1 MDKVTHVGRNGLPI
15 PIGQPMPE
23 EVLSED
29 FDYSKYVEDQLSD
42 LSDEEL
48 DDLLYSKRE
57 HLEPLKGDE
66 LTFFNNYLEAIAAIQ
81 TIYEKDLKNGS
92 VSIDYNKAM
101 KEIAQKYFNA
111 LQNQIK
117 YRLKRQNTIKRLTF
131 KRKKHTS
138 ALKKINRQKP
148 SFQANSDERIQAFLN
163 GKIPLGKLYYYD
175 LNRALQ
181 NEVYSRHKR
190 NLERYRKHLLSK
202 LINYEGIYDKP
213 IEELNFQGK
222 SK

>member
-1 MDKVTHVGRNGLPI
+1 MDKVTHVGRNSLPI

-66 LTFFNNYLEAIAAIQ
+66 LTLFNNYLEAIAAIQ

-117 YRLKRQNTIKRLTF
+117 YRLKRQNTIKRLNF

-190 NLERYRKHLLSK
+190 NLEKYRKHLLSK